1 MGGIIDAKPHFYWG
15 MSDFFAM
22 KLSKGAVCFMK
33 WVGRAI
39 GVRPTHAKFL

>member
-15 MSDFFAM
+15 MSDFLAM
-22 KLSKGAVCFMK
+22 KLSKCAVFFMK

-39 GVRPTHAKFL
+39 GVQPTQGKFF